1 MRDGCKSYFT
11 LKFEID
17 FERSFFMCP
26 FSLFFYFARGESS
39 NFLASLLFITA
50 SQRSHPVKALALFSR
65 FGELHM
71 ILTPQIE
78 ASKTLTRTAALKVSP
93 APHLAVAQQASVGF
107 RAGRLPV
114 MP

>member
-39 NFLASLLFITA
+39 TFLPLCFSSPTV
-50 SQRSHPVKALALFSR
+50 SGHPVKALALFSR
-65 FGELHM
+65 FGELHV

-78 ASKTLTRTAALKVSP
+78 ASKTLTRTAALKVSL